1 MSDNIKAVLLELVAQ
16 RAEKSIDDISPDAR
30 LDDIGIDSLG
40 VAELIFDIEDRFNI
54 TIPDS
59 EDIQSRFD
67 LGTID
72 DVTQQLEKQIEI
84 QGQQK

>member
-16 RAEKSIDDISPDAR
+16 RAEKSIDDINPDAR
-30 LDDIGIDSLG
+30 LEDIGIDSLG